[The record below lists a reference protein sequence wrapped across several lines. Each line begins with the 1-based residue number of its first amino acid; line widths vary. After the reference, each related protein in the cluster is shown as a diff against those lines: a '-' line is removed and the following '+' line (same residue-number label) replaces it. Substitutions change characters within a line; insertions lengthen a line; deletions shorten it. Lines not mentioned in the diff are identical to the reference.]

1 MAFKSNQSTS
11 ITTETTIYTCPAST
25 ETTVIGLS
33 VATTAA
39 SAATVSVKLNT
50 AYLVK
55 DAPVPVGGAL
65 VVVGGDQKVVL
76 EPTDTISVTSDQTV
90 DAVISILEI

>member
-11 ITTETTIYTCPAST
+11 ITTETTIYTCPSAT

-33 VATTAA
+33 VATTAT
-39 SAATVSVKLNT
+39 SPATVSVKLNT

-76 EPTDTISVTSDQTV
+76 EPTDTISVVSDQTV